1 MHMLTAISGIADR
14 RELAKHAFG
23 VGSLL
28 CEAAAPKG
36 IRAWKLLPSFEIA
49 SASPCAVPNSTMSA
63 VSFWPYI
70 MMRFRLPDF
79 MPLSGLPLG
88 EANKTRGKW

>member
-1 MHMLTAISGIADR
+1 VSGELKVAMAEIVHQRRLGSPVALDLTHMLTAISGIADR

-36 IRAWKLLPSFEIA
+36 IRA
-49 SASPCAVPNSTMSA
+49 
-63 VSFWPYI
+63 
-70 MMRFRLPDF
+70 
-79 MPLSGLPLG
+79 
-88 EANKTRGKW
+88 

>member
-1 MHMLTAISGIADR
+1 MHMLTATSGIADR

-36 IRAWKLLPSFEIA
+36 IRAWKPLPSFEIA

-63 VSFWPYI
+63 VSFRPYI
-70 MMRFRLPDF
+70 MMQFRLPDF
-79 MPLSGLPLG
+79 MAHLWAAARRG
-88 EANKTRGKW
+88 E

>member
-1 MHMLTAISGIADR
+1 MAEIVHQRRLGSPVALDLTHMLTAISGIADR

-36 IRAWKLLPSFEIA
+36 IRA
-49 SASPCAVPNSTMSA
+49 
-63 VSFWPYI
+63 
-70 MMRFRLPDF
+70 
-79 MPLSGLPLG
+79 
-88 EANKTRGKW
+88 